1 MEMNQR
7 NLQMLFNLS
16 LRKQEGTFVSDVLLK
31 NIENVCDV
39 IYFEG
44 FAVAKEYTNVDEK
57 YHFIKY
63 PKTEN
68 LTEEQI
74 SFIKNKTNKDVTL
87 FDIMFYLGKITSNGN

>member
-16 LRKQEGTFVSDVLLK
+16 LRKQEGTFVSDILLK
-31 NIENVCDV
+31 NIENDCNV

-44 FAVAKEYTNVDEK
+44 FAVAKQYLNIDEK

-63 PKTEN
+63 PKSEN

-87 FDIMFYLGKITSNGN
+87 FDIMFYLGKITTNGN